1 MSHKVGI
8 WIDHRKAVVVLA
20 SSDLVTAKTV
30 ESDVGPHAR
39 YSERAADPTPDS
51 PQTGRGEKKYAE
63 RNRQSLDRYY
73 DDAISQMGQPEAL
86 LIFGPGEAKLQL
98 RERVS
103 SSKVLPELAVE
114 IESTDK
120 LTDLSE
126 TKHRQ
131 EPRLLVPRLF

>member
-8 WIDHRKAVVVLA
+8 WIGHREAVVVLA

-39 YSERAADPTPDS
+39 YSERAAYPTRDS
-51 PQTGRGEKKYAE
+51 PKAGRGEKTYAE

-73 DDAISQMGQPEAL
+73 DEVISHMGQPEAL

-98 RERVS
+98 KERVS
-103 SSKVLPELAVE
+103 NSKVLSELAVE
-114 IESTDK
+114 IVSTDK
-120 LTDLSE
+120 LTDPE
-126 TKHRQ
+126 IVAHVKRHYEIDR
-131 EPRLLVPRLF
+131 